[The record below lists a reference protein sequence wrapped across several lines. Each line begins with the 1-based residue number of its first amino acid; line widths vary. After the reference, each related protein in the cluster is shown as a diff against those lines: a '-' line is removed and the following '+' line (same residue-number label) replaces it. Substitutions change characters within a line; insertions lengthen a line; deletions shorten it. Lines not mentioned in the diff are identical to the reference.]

1 MIRLAIPS
9 DILALK
15 DPCTQLG
22 YEETEAAI
30 KQRLHYILNNPDN
43 GFLSMKLNQDA
54 SADGRTSSVNI
65 FLKGFMPSS
74 AASSL
79 TVRIAD
85 KELADNCSKHAST
98 GPFSTA
104 IPNCASVQEE
114 PGKSTSIL
122 QAARV
127 RKYKMAKGLQQ
138 EIDMTRAL
146 KQPLPDR
153 IHIIGSVGSGKTTLA
168 RRLSKNYNI
177 PYYEL
182 DNVVWK
188 RTSSGDLRR
197 SDEERDHYLEQ
208 IVRSKRWII
217 EGAHAHHWVNKS
229 FEAADLIIF

>member
-1 MIRLAIPS
+1 
-9 DILALK
+9 
-15 DPCTQLG
+15 
-22 YEETEAAI
+22 
-30 KQRLHYILNNPDN
+30 
-43 GFLSMKLNQDA
+43 
-54 SADGRTSSVNI
+54 
-65 FLKGFMPSS
+65 
-74 AASSL
+74 
-79 TVRIAD
+79 
-85 KELADNCSKHAST
+85 
-98 GPFSTA
+98 
-104 IPNCASVQEE
+104 
-114 PGKSTSIL
+114 
-122 QAARV
+122 
-127 RKYKMAKGLQQ
+127 
-138 EIDMTRAL
+138 MTRAL

-229 FEAADLIIF
+229 FEAADLIIFLDPPYFVRIYRITKRFIRQKLRIEAAHYTPSFKIFKKMFEWNRTFEKESKPQIVNLLRRDPAHSMILNDAAEIEKYFN